1 MTARTVTRFA
11 PSPTGALHLG
21 NARTALFNYLM
32 ARRLGG
38 HFVLRIEDTDLERS
52 TEEFLHQLLGDLG
65 WLGLNWDLP
74 AGASEGGV
82 VRQSQRSQIYA
93 GYFDRL
99 AAAGHTYPCFCSATE
114 LEVSRR
120 AQLAAG
126 RPPRYAGTCR
136 DLTPEQR
143 AERQARGIAPT
154 LRFRVPAGRKVAFE
168 DFVRGPQQFAT
179 DDIGDFIV
187 RRADGGAQFFFCNAV
202 DDALMGVTHVLRGE
216 DHLTN
221 TPRQILLLEAL
232 ALRVPHYGHVAL
244 ITGADGAPLS
254 KRHGSVSVH
263 EFRERGFLPQAIVN
277 HLFRLGHTSDQEGWL
292 GLDEMPAH
300 FRIDHLG
307 RAPARFDE
315 TQLEHWQKEALA
327 RASTEEVTRWL
338 QPVLPHNVNGALLR
352 AFVEL
357 VRHNVVLPE
366 DAKPWVGVLFGE
378 LPPLADEDRRVLLDA
393 GREFFQQAVTA
404 VDQHGA
410 DLAALSAT
418 LQSATGKKG
427 AALYK
432 PLRLALT
439 GRGHGPE
446 LAPLLKLLPVD
457 KVRHRLEV
465 WSRDRSSR

>member
-1 MTARTVTRFA
+1 MTERTVTRFA

-32 ARRLGG
+32 ARRLRG

-52 TEEFLHQLLGDLG
+52 TEEFLHQLLADLG
-65 WLGLNWDLP
+65 WLGLEWDLAP
-74 AGASEGGV
+74 GAEEGGV
-82 VRQSQRSQIYA
+82 VRQSHRAAIYG
-93 GYFDRL
+93 GYFERL
-99 AAAGHTYPCFCSATE
+99 EAEKRTYPCFCSPAE

-120 AQLAAG
+120 SQLAAG

-136 DLTPEQR
+136 DLSAEER
-143 AERQARGIAPT
+143 AERRARGIAPT
-154 LRFRVPAGRKVAFE
+154 LRFRVPAGRTVEFE
-168 DFVRGPQQFAT
+168 DFVRGPQQFAS

-187 RRADGGAQFFFCNAV
+187 RRHDGGAQFFFCNAV

-216 DHLTN
+216 DHLSN

-232 ALRVPHYGHVAL
+232 QLRMPRYGHVSL

-292 GLDEMPAH
+292 DLEAMPAH
-300 FRIDHLG
+300 FRTDHLG

-315 TQLEHWQKEALA
+315 TQLAHWQKEALA
-327 RASTEEVTRWL
+327 RASTAEVTHWL
-338 QPVLPHNVNGALLR
+338 GAVLPPDVSADRLR
-352 AFVEL
+352 NFVEL

-366 DAKPWVGVLFGE
+366 DAKPWVGVLFGD
-378 LPPLADEDRRVLLDA
+378 LPPLADEDRRVLIDA
-393 GREFFQQAVTA
+393 GRAFFEEAVTA
-404 VDQHGA
+404 VDRHGA
-410 DLAALSAT
+410 DLAALGAA
-418 LQSATGKKG
+418 LQAATGRKG
-427 AALYK
+427 AALFK

-439 GRGHGPE
+439 GRTHGPE

-457 KVRHRLEV
+457 TVRRRLEA
-465 WSRDRSSR
+465 WSRT